1 MSVRV
6 LIVEDDPVIAADLE
20 FLVAND
26 DYQVAGVAYD
36 STRAL
41 DLLHRFRPDI
51 VLLDIAIRGD
61 KDGIALAAIIRDKYR
76 IPFIYI
82 TAFADKETLERAK
95 STLPDGYIVKPFKER
110 DVISAIEMA
119 VYRHAVSF
127 NKELPDAGS
136 LTGRFNLTPGEIQV
150 LSGIWAGQTNQ
161 QISDA
166 LGISLNTVKTHL
178 KNIFIK
184 LDVRSRTEALV
195 LLRNS

>member
-1 MSVRV
+1 MSIRV
-6 LIVEDDPVIAADLE
+6 LIVEDD
-20 FLVAND
+20 
-26 DYQVAGVAYD
+26 QVAGIAYD

-61 KDGIALAAIIRDKYR
+61 KDGIALAGIIKDKYR

-82 TAFADKETLERAK
+82 TAFADKETLDRAK
-95 STLPDGYIVKPFKER
+95 STLPYGYIVKPFKER

-127 NKELPDAGS
+127 NTDLPDAAW
-136 LTGRFNLTPGEIQV
+136 LTTSFNLTPGEIQV
-150 LSGIWAGQTNQ
+150 LAGIWAGQTNQ
-161 QISDA
+161 HISEA

-178 KNIFIK
+178 KNIFVK
-184 LDVRSRTEALV
+184 LDVRTRTEALV
-195 LLRNS
+195 LLRNR